1 MEGGRLRSPTGPV
14 RGYPRPAACRHPPGL
29 QPLHR
34 PVPRSQHGTTRC
46 LRHLRSLWVNVSSS
60 FAIVDGEIGPDN
72 VFAVD
77 PESSF
82 DDHVV

>member
-1 MEGGRLRSPTGPV
+1 VVPPAPRH
-14 RGYPRPAACRHPPGL
+14 RG
-29 QPLHR
+29 
-34 PVPRSQHGTTRC
+34 
-46 LRHLRSLWVNVSSS
+46 HLRSLRVNVPSS